1 MKKIDLSIYKEE
13 WEIPLSSFFLPKKH
27 IRRDFS
33 ERRILMEREKETFL
47 YEERE
52 QKLKDQQMYM
62 NLMREHPEEVREIY
76 IEDPTIPSPD
86 SSYKA
91 GKMQEQKESDSMDDI
106 KVSYIDPPDF
116 VQKKD
121 NLNESDSFYNTTSS
135 FNESYIRNSR
145 EMDAQKEWN
154 EKMQE
159 RKDYSINNQDKEE
172 IISPVKELLE
182 EQDSQHKTEID
193 NVMKG
198 KNSQKES
205 NSVPSSASSSFNES
219 NLRNSR
225 EIDAQKE
232 WEQKMKE
239 RSQTDKEEK
248 EEPVFQTEDLI
259 EKRDEMQEKEIDN
272 ALKMSLTNVMRY
284 QTNSMSK
291 ILASQKNTIKNGK
304 DFLWRTS
311 GAQTDTGRGIKE
323 TEANVLPFVQ
333 MAVDTTKRT
342 LAASIAGNMH
352 TDKELQKAYE
362 CLKAR
367 TGETNTLFS
376 VDTTKALTT
385 EDIKKL
391 QKGLRKYLRDNNIG
405 TFSNKPE
412 IMQLELN
419 RAIKSGRMQD
429 AIANRINRQTP
440 AKSMSVLQKEDGVKE
455 NDIQKEE
462 TPHVN
467 INNFLKKY
475 DIQGRKFG
483 DSVFLQNGNDN
494 STITPADCM
503 NPAKLQQ
510 AIGTVYG
517 NNLDTSIKAALI
529 SAACSLTGEEEKD
542 IHHKIPTKR
551 GTIDIEIKQLEKHFA
566 SISINGKNVIE
577 KIPKDI
583 LKNPKAF
590 RIVDGK
596 GSLTDHIEQKIEEE
610 LSKTHTLSKDLT
622 VSIGKDHTL
631 SVWDKEKEI
640 YKGPA
645 EIKAF
650 ENIFTEH
657 PLEEISAKTAAVA
670 LYCTLKP
677 EEFAKEYQQKS
688 IFDNFSYPDG
698 TAYISVKQDGISLH
712 EPKLSIIDRDMGKL
726 IQKSSQSCTVK
737 EIMAELGL
745 SKDEAKEVKNL
756 QGDETVVVM
765 SEGVPTFATATDEG
779 EIYLYQP
786 EQMPEILTKRAIEP
800 YLEDHKDLL
809 PVLVEKEGKI
819 QTAYIEENG
828 EISYLPAFSD
838 LGYHMEA
845 SDTISLLTPDCIT
858 PEYFYEFTQ
867 ELSSLYQLADEKG
880 QDMPVKV
887 SFAKEPESFTYV
899 KEGSGKQPEK
909 VDPNN
914 LPFPE
919 ITKDAQEEKKE
930 EKKENASI
938 LEEGIV
944 QVEDRDEEEYDD
956 DLPFSDMPE
965 QTYSDIPPFSDIDDI
980 ER

>member
-182 EQDSQHKTEID
+182 KQDSQHKTETD

-248 EEPVFQTEDLI
+248 EEPVFQSEDLI

-311 GAQTDTGRGIKE
+311 GAQTDNGRGFKE
-323 TEANVLPFVQ
+323 PEANVLPFVQ

-352 TDKELQKAYE
+352 TD
-362 CLKAR
+362 
-367 TGETNTLFS
+367 
-376 VDTTKALTT
+376 
-385 EDIKKL
+385 
-391 QKGLRKYLRDNNIG
+391 
-405 TFSNKPE
+405 
-412 IMQLELN
+412 
-419 RAIKSGRMQD
+419 
-429 AIANRINRQTP
+429 
-440 AKSMSVLQKEDGVKE
+440 
-455 NDIQKEE
+455 
-462 TPHVN
+462 
-467 INNFLKKY
+467 
-475 DIQGRKFG
+475 
-483 DSVFLQNGNDN
+483 
-494 STITPADCM
+494 
-503 NPAKLQQ
+503 
-510 AIGTVYG
+510 
-517 NNLDTSIKAALI
+517 
-529 SAACSLTGEEEKD
+529 
-542 IHHKIPTKR
+542 
-551 GTIDIEIKQLEKHFA
+551 
-566 SISINGKNVIE
+566 
-577 KIPKDI
+577 
-583 LKNPKAF
+583 
-590 RIVDGK
+590 
-596 GSLTDHIEQKIEEE
+596 
-610 LSKTHTLSKDLT
+610 
-622 VSIGKDHTL
+622 
-631 SVWDKEKEI
+631 
-640 YKGPA
+640 
-645 EIKAF
+645 
-650 ENIFTEH
+650 
-657 PLEEISAKTAAVA
+657 
-670 LYCTLKP
+670 
-677 EEFAKEYQQKS
+677 
-688 IFDNFSYPDG
+688 
-698 TAYISVKQDGISLH
+698 
-712 EPKLSIIDRDMGKL
+712 
-726 IQKSSQSCTVK
+726 
-737 EIMAELGL
+737 
-745 SKDEAKEVKNL
+745 
-756 QGDETVVVM
+756 
-765 SEGVPTFATATDEG
+765 
-779 EIYLYQP
+779 
-786 EQMPEILTKRAIEP
+786 
-800 YLEDHKDLL
+800 
-809 PVLVEKEGKI
+809 
-819 QTAYIEENG
+819 
-828 EISYLPAFSD
+828 
-838 LGYHMEA
+838 
-845 SDTISLLTPDCIT
+845 
-858 PEYFYEFTQ
+858 
-867 ELSSLYQLADEKG
+867 
-880 QDMPVKV
+880 
-887 SFAKEPESFTYV
+887 
-899 KEGSGKQPEK
+899 
-909 VDPNN
+909 
-914 LPFPE
+914 
-919 ITKDAQEEKKE
+919 
-930 EKKENASI
+930 
-938 LEEGIV
+938 
-944 QVEDRDEEEYDD
+944 
-956 DLPFSDMPE
+956 
-965 QTYSDIPPFSDIDDI
+965 
-980 ER
+980 